1 MSLFKELNPILK
13 YLKQIRNIEGYII
26 FDMHFPATWKILK
39 KFIIEDKFLNHGT
52 VEENIIGLS
61 FVCELNDENVQMI
74 LNNILGIIT
83 FNLEREQKDTLLQ
96 SKINELKMIFDK
108 QSLDSLKSLKFD
120 LPLQKEMIF
129 KQNGTKSTNDELVGE
144 IKEE

>member
-1 MSLFKELNPILK
+1 
-13 YLKQIRNIEGYII
+13 
-26 FDMHFPATWKILK
+26 
-39 KFIIEDKFLNHGT
+39 
-52 VEENIIGLS
+52 
-61 FVCELNDENVQMI
+61 MI